1 MILGGP
7 IFILVNTAPQMFG
20 ADAISNNP
28 LEVLSF
34 LKGFVPKADRSL

>member
-1 MILGGP
+1 
-7 IFILVNTAPQMFG
+7 MFG
-20 ADAISNNP
+20 AGAISNNP